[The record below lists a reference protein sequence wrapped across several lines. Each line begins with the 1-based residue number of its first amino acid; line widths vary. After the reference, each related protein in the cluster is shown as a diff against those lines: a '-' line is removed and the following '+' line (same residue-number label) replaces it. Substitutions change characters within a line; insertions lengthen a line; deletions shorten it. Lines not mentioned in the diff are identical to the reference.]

1 MSAVQTVPIERD
13 IKDAVRRVCDR
24 FGNAYWRELD
34 ARRAYP
40 DEFVRALAQEGW
52 LGVLIPEEYGGGGL
66 GINEACAV
74 LEEVNRCG
82 GNSGA
87 CHAQMY
93 MMGAL
98 LRHGT
103 AEQKARYLP
112 EIAASRLRLQAFA
125 VTEPDAGS
133 DTTAIKTRAEKV
145 EGGYRI
151 TGRKIFISRVQ
162 HSDLMLV
169 LARTTRRE
177 ELERRTDGL
186 TLFLLDLRTVSDGE
200 LQVTPI
206 EMMVNHETNEV
217 CFDNVFIPDEGV
229 VGEVG
234 RGFYHVLDGL
244 NAERILLAAECVGDA
259 RWFIERSVDYA
270 KNRVVFGKPIGRN
283 QGVQFP
289 IAEAHVLT
297 EAADRLRRHAASL
310 FDRQE
315 KCGPEANM
323 AKFMASRASWMA
335 ANVAMDVHGGYGLAV
350 EYDIE
355 RKFRENR
362 LFQVAP
368 VTNNLVLAYVA
379 EHVLGLP
386 RSS

>member
-1 MSAVQTVPIERD
+1 MSTVDALAIEGD
-13 IKDAVRRVCDR
+13 IKNAVRQVCNR
-24 FGNAYWRELD
+24 FGNTYWRQVD
-34 ARRAYP
+34 NSRAYP
-40 DEFVRALAQEGW
+40 EDFVNALAKEGW
-52 LGVLIPEEYGGGGL
+52 LSVLIPEEYGGGGL

-74 LEEVNRCG
+74 LEQINRCG
-82 GNSGA
+82 GNSAA

-93 MMGAL
+93 VMGAV

-103 AEQKARYLP
+103 REQKARYLP
-112 EIAASRLRLQAFA
+112 EIAAGRLRLQAFA

-133 DTTAIKTRAEKV
+133 DTSAITTAATKV
-145 EGGYRI
+145 DGGYRI

-169 LARTTRRE
+169 LARTRGPKG
-177 ELERRTDGL
+177 LQRRTDGL
-186 TLFLLDLRTVSDGE
+186 TLFLLDLRTVGDDE

-217 CFDNVFIPDEGV
+217 RFDNAFVPDEGV

-234 RGFYHVLDGL
+234 RGFYQVLDGL

-270 KNRVVFGKPIGRN
+270 RNRVVFGKPIGRN

-297 EAADRLRRHAASL
+297 EAADHLRRHAASI
-310 FDRQE
+310 FDHNE
-315 KCGPEANM
+315 KCGAEANM
-323 AKFMASRASWMA
+323 AKFMASKASWTA
-335 ANVAMDVHGGYGLAV
+335 ANIAMDVYGGYGLAV
-350 EYDIE
+350 EYDVE

-386 RSS
+386 RSA